1 MKQTRTIDSAINHG
15 TRLAIHRQLVRLGVA
30 ERIVVADVINLNV
43 YLLYRSRAYGLR
55 AGQASIILE
64 NLTPPA
70 TPEQVWDALE
80 PALVG

>member
-43 YLLYRSRAYGLR
+43 YLMYRFRAYGLR
-55 AGQASIILE
+55 AGQALIILQS
-64 NLTPPA
+64 LTTA
-70 TPEQVWDALE
+70 TPEQVWEALA